1 MIQACAVGRGMFA
14 FGIVSAAAK
23 VWEDIDKNAALD

>member
-14 FGIVSAAAK
+14 FGIVSAVPK
-23 VWEDIDKNAALD
+23 VWEDTGKNAALA